1 MRSKSGIH
9 RDILSFQSMT
19 QFNAQST
26 LFDSSSI
33 YFYPNAFKTQNPLK
47 IHDPQAMCSLQLGTI
62 TSCE

>member
-47 IHDPQAMCSLQLGTI
+47 IHDPQAMCSL
-62 TSCE
+62 